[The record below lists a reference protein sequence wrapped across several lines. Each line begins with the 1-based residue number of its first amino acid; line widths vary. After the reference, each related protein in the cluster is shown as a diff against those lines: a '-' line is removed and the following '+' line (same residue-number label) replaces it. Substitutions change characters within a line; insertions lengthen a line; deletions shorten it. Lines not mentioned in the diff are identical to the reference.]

1 MSESQ
6 IGYWELAFAK
16 MVQTNEM
23 MKTNTLTGQFV
34 EQICALEY
42 GSLPNEA
49 IDMARQVTLDGLAVM
64 LAGATEP
71 LGVGRISTEYVREMG
86 GAPQASVIAG
96 GFKTS
101 MLNAAYANGT
111 MAHALDFDNT
121 WYPLNHPT
129 SPTLPAILAIAE
141 HYRLSGKR
149 VIEAIVTAFEVQ
161 ARIRLAATGLKT
173 GAGFHKPGTTGTF
186 GATAAA
192 AKLLGLNREQ
202 TLMAFGIAGSRAGS
216 ISINTGSM
224 TKSSHSGHA
233 ARMGIE
239 CGVLAKMG
247 WTASADVF
255 GPKGFFDTFLHGD
268 AQPELLTRGFG
279 KPFRM
284 VDPGVGFKKYPSN
297 YFTHRSIDAALALRE
312 EFALAP
318 AQIDRVEV
326 IFPRFDY
333 VNRPQP
339 ATGLDGKFS
348 VQYTTAVALLDG
360 EITVD
365 SFTNERR
372 FAPDVA
378 ALLPRITLRIDD
390 AIPADFDAMHVIVE
404 LELADGRRLS
414 KRVGRLSG
422 WVGVPLTREQRL
434 KKFFSCARRVIAEG
448 PAQRVLEAVERLE
461 ALPDVTEIMDIVRGA
476 RNAP

>member
-1 MSESQ
+1 M
-6 IGYWELAFAK
+6 
-16 MVQTNEM
+16 QT
-23 MKTNTLTGQFV
+23 KTLTGQLV
-34 EQICALEY
+34 EQLLAVEY
-42 GSLPNEA
+42 GALPPEA
-49 IDMARQVTLDGLAVM
+49 IDMAKQVTLDGLAVM

-71 LGVGRISTEYVREMG
+71 LGVGRISTQYVREMG
-86 GAPQASVIAG
+86 GAPHASVIAG

-101 MLNAAYANGT
+101 MQNAAYANGT
-111 MAHALDFDNT
+111 LAHALDFDNT

-141 HYRLSGKR
+141 HYHLSGQKI
-149 VIEAIVTAFEVQ
+149 IEAIVVAFEVQ
-161 ARIRLAATGLKT
+161 GRLRLAATGLET
-173 GAGFHKPGTTGTF
+173 GTGFHKPGTTGTF

-192 AKLLGLNREQ
+192 ATLLDLNHEQ
-202 TLMAFGIAGSRAGS
+202 TLMALGTAGSRAGS

-233 ARMGIE
+233 ARMGVE

-268 AQPELLTRGFG
+268 AKPELLTQEFG

-284 VDPGVGFKKYPSN
+284 VDPGVGFKKHPSN
-297 YFTHRSIDAALALRE
+297 YFTHRPIDAALALRE
-312 EFALAP
+312 EFSLRP
-318 AQIDRVEV
+318 QQIERVEV
-326 IFPRFDY
+326 IFPRFEY

-339 ATGLDGKFS
+339 ETGLDGKFS

-372 FAPDVA
+372 FAPDLV
-378 ALLPRITLRIDD
+378 ALLPKVKLTIDD
-390 AIPADFDAMHVIVE
+390 AIPPDFDRMHVIVNVW
-404 LELADGRRLS
+404 LSDGRQLS
-414 KRVGRLSG
+414 KRVDKLAG
-422 WVGVPLTREQRL
+422 WIGSPLTREQRL
-434 KKFFSCARRVIAEG
+434 KKFFSCVRRVIEENAARRV
-448 PAQRVLEAVERLE
+448 LELVERLDT
-461 ALPDVTEIMDIVRGA
+461 LPDVREIMDIVRCDGGM
-476 RNAP
+476 R

>member
-1 MSESQ
+1 
-6 IGYWELAFAK
+6 
-16 MVQTNEM
+16 
-23 MKTNTLTGQFV
+23 MKTESLTAQFV
-34 EQICALEY
+34 EQILAVEY
-42 GSLPNEA
+42 GFLPNEA

-71 LGVGRISTEYVREMG
+71 LGVGRISTDYVREMG

-141 HYRLSGKR
+141 NYKLSGKR
-149 VIEAIVTAFEVQ
+149 LIEAIVTAFEVQ

-186 GATAAA
+186 GAAAAA

-202 TLMAFGIAGSRAGS
+202 TLMALGIAGSRAGS

-233 ARMGIE
+233 ARMGVE
-239 CGVLAKMG
+239 CAVLAKMG

-255 GPKGFFDTFLHGD
+255 GPKGFFDTFLHGE
-268 AQPELLTRGFG
+268 AKPELLLQGFG

-297 YFTHRSIDAALALRE
+297 YFTHRPIDAALALRE
-312 EFALAP
+312 EFSIKP
-318 AQIDRVEV
+318 AQIDHVDV
-326 IFPRFDY
+326 IFPRFEY

-339 ATGLDGKFS
+339 DTGLDGKFS
-348 VQYTTAVALLDG
+348 VQYTTAIALLDG

-372 FAPDVA
+372 YAPDAV
-378 ALLPRITLRIDD
+378 ALLSKVKLTIDD
-390 AIPADFDAMHVIVE
+390 AIPADFDQMHVIVNVW
-404 LELADGRRLS
+404 LTDGRKVSRRID
-414 KRVGRLSG
+414 KLSG
-422 WVGVPLTREQRL
+422 WVGYPLTREQRL
-434 KKFFSCARRVIAEG
+434 KKFFSCARRVLEEKHAH
-448 PAQRVLEAVERLE
+448 RVLELVEQLE
-461 ALPDVTEIMDIVRGA
+461 TLPDVTEIMDIVRAERGA
-476 RNAP
+476 K

>member
-1 MSESQ
+1 MAAATITE
-6 IGYWELAFAK
+6 
-16 MVQTNEM
+16 
-23 MKTNTLTGQFV
+23 QFV
-34 EQICALEY
+34 DNMLAIEYQAL
-42 GSLPNEA
+42 PRAA
-49 IDMARQVTLDGLAVM
+49 IDMAMQVTLDGVAVM

-71 LGVGRISTEYVREMG
+71 LGVGRISTQYVRDMG

-96 GFKTS
+96 GFRTS

-141 HYRLSGKR
+141 HHRLSGR
-149 VIEAIVTAFEVQ
+149 RIIEAIVAAFEVQ
-161 ARIRLAATGLKT
+161 GRVRLAATGLKT
-173 GAGFHKPGTTGTF
+173 GTGFHKPGTTGTF

-192 AKLLGLNREQ
+192 CRLLDLDREQ
-202 TLMAFGIAGSRAGS
+202 TLMAFGLAGSRACS
-216 ISINTGSM
+216 LSINTGSM

-255 GPKGFFDTFLHGD
+255 GPKGFFDTFLHGE
-268 AQPELLTRGFG
+268 AQPELLNEGFG
-279 KPFRM
+279 RPLRM
-284 VDPGVGFKKYPSN
+284 VDPGVGFKKHPSN
-297 YFTHRSIDAALALRE
+297 YFTHRPIDAALALRE
-312 EFALAP
+312 EYALRP
-318 AQIDRVEV
+318 DEIERVEV
-326 IFPRFDY
+326 IFPRFEY
-333 VNRPQP
+333 VDRPQP
-339 ATGLDGKFS
+339 ETGLDGKFS

-372 FAPDVA
+372 YAPDVA
-378 ALLPRITLRIDD
+378 ALLPKVQMRIDD
-390 AIPADFDAMHVIVE
+390 AIPADFDEMHVVVNAW
-404 LELADGRRLS
+404 LSGGRQVS

-422 WVGVPLTREQRL
+422 WVGFPLTREQRL
-434 KKFFSCARRVIAEG
+434 RKFFSCARRVLDEAQ
-448 PAQRVLEAVERLE
+448 AQRVLDLVEQLE
-461 ALPDVTEIMDIVRGA
+461 TLPDVTEIMNILRK
-476 RNAP
+476 

>member
-1 MSESQ
+1 
-6 IGYWELAFAK
+6 
-16 MVQTNEM
+16 
-23 MKTNTLTGQFV
+23 MKTKTLTEQLV
-34 EQICALEY
+34 EQILAVEY
-42 GSLPNEA
+42 GSLPREA
-49 IDMARQVTLDGLAVM
+49 IDMSKQVTLDGLAVM

-71 LGVGRISTEYVREMG
+71 LGVGRISTEYVRQMG

-96 GFKTS
+96 GFKSS

-141 HYRLSGKR
+141 NYQLSGKQI
-149 VIEAIVTAFEVQ
+149 IEAIVTAFEVQ
-161 ARIRLAATGLKT
+161 GRVRLAATGLKT

-192 AKLLGLNREQ
+192 AKLLGLNQEQ
-202 TLMAFGIAGSRAGS
+202 TLMALGIAGSRAGS
-216 ISINTGSM
+216 LSINTGSM

-233 ARMGIE
+233 ARMGVE

-268 AQPELLTRGFG
+268 AKPELLIQGFG

-284 VDPGVGFKKYPSN
+284 VDPGVGFKKHPSN
-297 YFTHRSIDAALALRE
+297 YFTHRPIDAALALRE
-312 EFALAP
+312 EFAIQP

-326 IFPRFDY
+326 IFPRFEY

-339 ATGLDGKFS
+339 ETGLDGKFS

-372 FAPDVA
+372 FAPDAV
-378 ALLPRITLRIDD
+378 ALLPKVEFHIDD
-390 AIPADFDAMHVIVE
+390 AIPADFDQMHVVVNVW
-404 LELADGRRLS
+404 LSDGRQVS
-414 KRVGRLSG
+414 KRIDKLSG
-422 WVGVPLTREQRL
+422 WIGHPLTREQRL
-434 KKFFSCARRVIAEG
+434 KKFFSCAQRVLEEKQ
-448 PAQRVLEAVERLE
+448 AQRVLELVEQLE
-461 ALPDVTEIMDIVRGA
+461 TLPDVTEIMDLVRVERDA
-476 RNAP
+476 K